1 MLPCVENTAWSPPSL
16 PPTSSRSSTTCGA
29 MFCRIAHTS
38 RAVGTPCNWLVSRLV
53 ARLVLVTSTFGVP
66 STVMFS
72 VIAPTSMVAS
82 TLSVRPME
90 TSTAVRLNFR
100 KPLNSKATA

>member
-1 MLPCVENTAWSPPSL
+1 
-16 PPTSSRSSTTCGA
+16 
-29 MFCRIAHTS
+29 
-38 RAVGTPCNWLVSRLV
+38 
-53 ARLVLVTSTFGVP
+53 
-66 STVMFS
+66 
-72 VIAPTSMVAS
+72 MVAS